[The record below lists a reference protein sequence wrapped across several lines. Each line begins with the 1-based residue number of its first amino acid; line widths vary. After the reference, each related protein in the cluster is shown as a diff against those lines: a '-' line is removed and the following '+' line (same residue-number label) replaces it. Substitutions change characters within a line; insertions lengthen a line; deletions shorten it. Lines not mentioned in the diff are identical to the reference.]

1 MERMVMLFEE
11 RRSLVSFL
19 ASKLSDY
26 SENEIIELVEIIEE
40 SLRLLEA
47 HDYDWDR
54 LERSFISRYGVDEGR
69 ESLRLMRDHLL
80 LYREFRGIV

>member
-1 MERMVMLFEE
+1 MLFEE

-54 LERSFISRYGVDEGR
+54 LERSLSPNMALTKAVSPSALCVIISCCTASSE
-69 ESLRLMRDHLL
+69 ESSD
-80 LYREFRGIV
+80 